1 MLTPQSI
8 KDQEFQ
14 TKFRGYEPIEV
25 KAYLELLAEDFF
37 ELTEQNRIQA
47 EEIESLLAEQ
57 EALQKAKE
65 ALATEVMIS
74 QEHAEGIQEEIQDSY
89 KHKDQ
94 EITDLKTQLESTL
107 ASAAAL
113 EEQNAAYLEKIAQ
126 LEASLAGGQGTSL
139 QERAEIEKLR
149 GRIELLEEQNREL
162 KQEGLDFKTTILAA
176 QKFAD
181 NLRQTSQEEADRLR
195 QASQEDAKR
204 IIEDARA
211 EIERFRT
218 EAEAELARLPKEIE
232 ELNQRKIK
240 VRKELETT
248 LYSYLEA
255 LEAPLEL
262 ESGEK
267 EDDLSDLFQ
276 SIQLPD
282 NESVDQD
289 DIDKINMDLT

>member
-65 ALATEVMIS
+65 ALSTEVKIS
-74 QEHAEGIQEEIQDSY
+74 QENAEGIQEEVQGRY

-94 EITDLKTQLESTL
+94 EITDLKNQLESTL

-113 EEQNAAYLEKIAQ
+113 EEQNAAYLEKITQ
-126 LEASLAGGQGTSL
+126 LEETLAGGQGTSL
-139 QERAEIEKLR
+139 KERAEIEKLR

-162 KQEGLDFKTTILAA
+162 KQEGLDFKTTILTA

-181 NLRQTSQEEADRLR
+181 NLRQTSQEEA
-195 QASQEDAKR
+195 QK
-204 IIEDARA
+204 IIEDAHA
-211 EIERFRT
+211 EIEKFRT
-218 EAEAELARLPKEIE
+218 EAEAELARLPREIE

-240 VRKELETT
+240 VRKELETI

-282 NESVDQD
+282 SESVDQD
-289 DIDKINMDLT
+289 DIDSIKMDLT